1 MNCLS
6 DLQLRFIRVQAIFV
20 IGKYHCS
27 GSIQSMVS
35 SNQIKQWIQPAEA
48 KNGKFSLLHQLFGS
62 PNVHLRYFEFTI
74 KTSEIMQLR
83 DSIWKVVK
91 QIVKL
96 RFVNYVIM
104 GFVIEKYIRR
114 RKCSKQKWKIIC
126 GIMVFLSKPT
136 RFLRYP

>member
-1 MNCLS
+1 
-6 DLQLRFIRVQAIFV
+6 
-20 IGKYHCS
+20 
-27 GSIQSMVS
+27 
-35 SNQIKQWIQPAEA
+35 
-48 KNGKFSLLHQLFGS
+48 
-62 PNVHLRYFEFTI
+62 
-74 KTSEIMQLR
+74 MQLR

-104 GFVIEKYIRR
+104 GIVIEKYIRR
-114 RKCSKQKWKIIC
+114 RKCAKQKWKIIC